1 MARAIH
7 RGMTTPAQA
16 RGLTPREF
24 FARRLPGASMQD
36 AHRATG
42 IAYST
47 VHKLVNGASASQSTL
62 VLLARW
68 SRRNP
73 SAAAAGVFISLD
85 ALVDAAQAHA
95 SEAA

>member
-1 MARAIH
+1 
-7 RGMTTPAQA
+7 
-16 RGLTPREF
+16 
-24 FARRLPGASMQD
+24 MQD

-73 SAAAAGVFISLD
+73 AAAAAGVFISLD